1 MDMDSLIIQLNDR
14 TLAIAMDA
22 WMSRANEYVR
32 HSKACN
38 TIKAYQSDWRTFAA
52 WCEQQG
58 LKALPAEVETVTLYL
73 VHMAENG
80 YKTSTIGRH
89 MISIGL
95 AHKSRGYTSPTASET
110 VKAVWRGIRNTH
122 GVAVSPKTPI
132 LVEDLRRMLL
142 QATSHL
148 LGLRD
153 RALLLIGFAGT
164 FRRSELVSLDVEDAT
179 FTREGLTL
187 TLRRSKT
194 DQEGVG
200 RKVGIPYGSHI
211 ETCPVRTL
219 EDWLQSAGLDSGP
232 LFRRVDKAGRV
243 GGERLSDKTV
253 ARVVKKY
260 AEGIGLNERNY
271 AGHSLRAG
279 LATSAAMARASERAI
294 MAQTGHRSVHM
305 VRRYIREGSLFR
317 ENAAA
322 LVGL

>member
-1 MDMDSLIIQLNDR
+1 MAHSVKIADTASGVVPAKQLAAHAHEYIQ
-14 TLAIAMDA
+14 
-22 WMSRANEYVR
+22 
-32 HSKACN
+32 HSKARN
-38 TIKAYQSDWRTFAA
+38 TVKAYQSDWRAFAA
-52 WCEQQG
+52 WCALQD
-58 LKALPAEVETVTLYL
+58 LSALPANEDTVTLYL

-80 YKTSTIGRH
+80 HKTSTIGRR

-142 QATSHL
+142 QAPPHL

-153 RALLLIGFAGT
+153 RALLLIGFAGA
-164 FRRSELVSLDVEDAT
+164 FCRSELVSLDVEDAT

-194 DQEGVG
+194 DQEGAG

-219 EDWLQSAGLDSGP
+219 EDWLQAAGLDSGP
-232 LFRRVDKAGRV
+232 LFHRVDKAGKV

-260 AEGIGLNERNY
+260 AEGIGLNER
-271 AGHSLRAG
+271 GSGDVRGDGRG
-279 LATSAAMARASERAI
+279 LG
-294 MAQTGHRSVHM
+294 TGD
-305 VRRYIREGSLFR
+305 YGA
-317 ENAAA
+317 NGA
-322 LVGL
+322 

>member
-1 MDMDSLIIQLNDR
+1 MSVKIADTASGVVPAKRLAAHAHEYIQ
-14 TLAIAMDA
+14 
-22 WMSRANEYVR
+22 
-32 HSKACN
+32 HSKSRN
-38 TIKAYQSDWRTFAA
+38 TIKAYQSDWRAFAA
-52 WCEQQG
+52 WCALQD
-58 LKALPAEVETVTLYL
+58 LSALPANEDTVTLYL
-73 VHMAENG
+73 THMAESG
-80 YKTSTIGRH
+80 HKTSTIGRH

-122 GVAVSPKTPI
+122 GVAVSPKAPI
-132 LVEDLRRMLL
+132 LVEDLRRMIQ
-142 QATSHL
+142 QAPPHL

-153 RALLLIGFAGT
+153 RSLLLIGFAGA
-164 FRRSELVSLDVEDAT
+164 FRRSELVSLDVDDAT

-194 DQEGVG
+194 DQEGAG

-219 EDWLQSAGLDSGP
+219 EDWLQAAGLDSGP

-243 GGERLSDKTV
+243 GSERLSDKTV

-260 AEGIGLNERNY
+260 AVGIGLNERDY

-279 LATSAAMARASERAI
+279 LATSAAMAGASERAI
-294 MAQTGHRSVHM
+294 MAQTGHKSVHM

-322 LVGL
+322 QVGL